1 MSDEQHNDYAIQT
14 QRPDSYKD
22 LDIAEVREQVAR
34 TKIRADTRA
43 REEKKQLIEQL
54 RWYEDESNRSICSIP
69 PSKNVTYANFSPKNH
84 YIAPKESYMATNKHH
99 DDTAYARLKR
109 VKDLSQLFCDI
120 HITSE
125 SYKTELGYFEH

>member
-43 REEKKQLIEQL
+43 REVKKAID
-54 RWYEDESNRSICSIP
+54 WT
-69 PSKNVTYANFSPKNH
+69 VTLVWRQK
-84 YIAPKESYMATNKHH
+84 
-99 DDTAYARLKR
+99 
-109 VKDLSQLFCDI
+109 
-120 HITSE
+120 
-125 SYKTELGYFEH
+125 